1 MRILVVVPA
10 YNESDSIG
18 RVIGRLTDWAK
29 GSDLSL
35 DYVIVNDGSSDNTRE
50 VIEKLAL
57 SAIHLPVNLGIG
69 GAVQTGFLYAEQ
81 EGYDIAIQMDGD
93 GQHPP
98 EYIGDLV
105 DPILNG
111 KADMVIG
118 SRFLTGE
125 GFQTSSM
132 RRFGIRWL
140 CLAIRMAAGKT
151 VTDATSGFRAVNQR
165 GIRLFSKQ
173 YAKDYPEP
181 EGIVQAVKNGLRV
194 MEVPVKM
201 EAREAGESSI
211 KTFSSI
217 YYMIKVTLAILI
229 RGMEKAIDPVKEDRA

>member
-10 YNESDSIG
+10 YNESASIG

-50 VIEKLAL
+50 VIEKLGL

-69 GAVQTGFLYAEQ
+69 GAVQTGYLYAEQ

-105 DPILNG
+105 DPILKG

-132 RRFGIRWL
+132 RRF
-140 CLAIRMAAGKT
+140 CA
-151 VTDATSGFRAVNQR
+151 
-165 GIRLFSKQ
+165 
-173 YAKDYPEP
+173 P
-181 EGIVQAVKNGLRV
+181 
-194 MEVPVKM
+194 
-201 EAREAGESSI
+201 
-211 KTFSSI
+211 
-217 YYMIKVTLAILI
+217 
-229 RGMEKAIDPVKEDRA
+229 